1 MTVLDVPLLV
11 HPSHWCRL
19 LCETPG
25 TRCVLQHADGRKEY
39 ASGRLGQLLSDLLM
53 VRLPVA
59 PGAGPLIENVRRL
72 IATGSAA

>member
-1 MTVLDVPLLV
+1 
-11 HPSHWCRL
+11 
-19 LCETPG
+19 
-25 TRCVLQHADGRKEY
+25 VLQHADGRKEY